1 MLSQSSNRLKISSPP
16 TYKPENHSF
25 KLNNS
30 YQLPL
35 LLKSL
40 NTWQTQSKDHHKRK
54 EFSDFSESWP
64 KSWTLPQSN
73 QTKVPLDT
81 LSLWL
86 TPSWAQCKNLSK
98 LKEKIS
104 KTLKMNTKLLNNP
117 SKEDWMKL
125 NTKSLISNNSLPPL
139 TESSSNAKISS
150 PTKEKKSQLK
160 LKSELN
166 YSMNAML
173 LVLLM
178 LLKDNLEMKRD
189 KLSVRLYNYSKPN
202 LDYSRNTLMKD

>member
-1 MLSQSSNRLKISSPP
+1 
-16 TYKPENHSF
+16 
-25 KLNNS
+25 
-30 YQLPL
+30 
-35 LLKSL
+35 
-40 NTWQTQSKDHHKRK
+40 
-54 EFSDFSESWP
+54 
-64 KSWTLPQSN
+64 
-73 QTKVPLDT
+73 
-81 LSLWL
+81 
-86 TPSWAQCKNLSK
+86 
-98 LKEKIS
+98 
-104 KTLKMNTKLLNNP
+104 
-117 SKEDWMKL
+117 MKL
-125 NTKSLISNNSLPPL
+125 DTKSLISNNSLPPL